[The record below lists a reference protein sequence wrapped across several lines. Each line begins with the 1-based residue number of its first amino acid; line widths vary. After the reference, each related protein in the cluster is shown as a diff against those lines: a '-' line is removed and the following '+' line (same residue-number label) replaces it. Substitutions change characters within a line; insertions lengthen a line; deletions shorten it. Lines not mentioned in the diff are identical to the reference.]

1 MEQQIEITY
10 TSNMKEQKM
19 TVTAKLWNG
28 QRWYVNGFSGTLAI
42 DAKTGQ
48 QIKTHKQ
55 INNQSMIA
63 QVQKALGF

>member
-19 TVTAKLWNG
+19 TVTAKLWKG
-28 QRWYVNGFSGTLAI
+28 QRWYVDGFSGTLAI
-42 DAKTGQ
+42 DAGTGQ

-55 INNQSMIA
+55 INNQSMIS